1 MCNAYFLLLLQQEER
16 IYLYVCLRTH
26 ACLYVHADT
35 YMCNIIYIYI
45 RYIYIYVSYI
55 SAHRQLPLSRGLA
68 LPDARSEATWE
79 KGEGSRESKLH
90 FQAVFAGVEA
100 GGEELLGPPS
110 LLRQGRAGPIVEE
123 LREVKP
129 HSSFPEFSRRKWRSL
144 EREGGVL

>member
-1 MCNAYFLLLLQQEER
+1 MLIFSFCCSRKSAYICMCAY
-16 IYLYVCLRTH
+16 VRTP
-26 ACLYVHADT
+26 ACT
-35 YMCNIIYIYI
+35 YMQTHICAVYNIYI
-45 RYIYIYVSYI
+45 RCILYIYI

-79 KGEGSRESKLH
+79 KGEGSRQSKLH